1 MGELTRLVDESAWLL
16 LVAAALVKVV
26 ATSITVGLKKPV
38 AAMLICALL
47 IGQPAW
53 GPLIVGA
60 TIGLAVTGLRRTTT
74 DD

>member
-1 MGELTRLVDESAWLL
+1 M
-16 LVAAALVKVV
+16 AALGGCC
-26 ATSITVGLKKPV
+26 AGQGRGHSITVGLKKPV
-38 AAMLICALL
+38 AAVLICALL